1 MAKQLLKVIVH
12 SSTVYSMNSFWKV
25 ATLNLVVEDG
35 FCVAARLVEYQRKLY
50 IAFMPLGE
58 GAWSGEVQGVLWRS
72 LEWLKTLDRLS
83 RRAENTS
90 S

>member
-1 MAKQLLKVIVH
+1 
-12 SSTVYSMNSFWKV
+12 MNSFWKV
-25 ATLNLVVEDG
+25 TTLNLVDEDG
-35 FCVAARLVEYQRKLY
+35 FCVAARLVEYHRKLY
-50 IAFMPLGE
+50 IAFMPLDE
-58 GAWSGEVQGVLWRS
+58 EAWSGELQGVLWHG

>member
-1 MAKQLLKVIVH
+1 
-12 SSTVYSMNSFWKV
+12 MNSFWKV

-58 GAWSGEVQGVLWRS
+58 GAWSGEVQGASAVV
-72 LEWLKTLDRLS
+72 
-83 RRAENTS
+83 
-90 S
+90 